1 MVAKKEKVVDN
12 SVEKKKIVYLCKNIL
27 NKMRPLLGTK
37 DKKRLGRG
45 KGSGK
50 GKTSG
55 RGDKGQYA
63 RNQAPAL
70 RLIIK
75 NLIRKLPKRG
85 MAGKVVTQWEINMDQ
100 LKNLSEKNNNNQW
113 DTNGI
118 LTAVKAPKKYKTV
131 KVIHNLNTEK
141 IPGLQLNVDK
151 ISEGAKTF
159 IESHKGS
166 VSLIA
171 PKQQWVRTRKVNA

>member
-1 MVAKKEKVVDN
+1 MSQVKNETEDR
-12 SVEKKKIVYLCKNIL
+12 KKIVYLCKNFL
-27 NKMRPLLGTK
+27 SRMNTLKGTK
-37 DKKRLGRG
+37 EAKRVGRG

-85 MAGKVVTQWEINMDQ
+85 MAGKPIETLTLNMEQ
-100 LKNLSEKNNNNQW
+100 LKNLMEKNQLKQINKEKIFELLN
-113 DTNGI
+113 T
-118 LTAVKAPKKYKTV
+118 PKKYKKV
-131 KVIHNLNTEK
+131 KIIHNINVEK
-141 IPGLQLNVDK
+141 IDK
-151 ISEGAKTF
+151 ISIEIDNISETAKNF
-159 IESHKGS
+159 IEKNGG
-166 VSLIA
+166 
-171 PKQQWVRTRKVNA
+171 KVIILS

>member
-1 MVAKKEKVVDN
+1 MVTEKQEMDD
-12 SVEKKKIVYLCKNIL
+12 KKKVVYLCKHFLSRMN
-27 NKMRPLLGTK
+27 PLKGTK
-37 DKKRLGRG
+37 EAKRVGRG

-85 MAGKVVTQWEINMDQ
+85 MAGKPVDTLSLNMDQ
-100 LKNLSEKNNNNQW
+100 LNHLIEKHQLKSISTGKIFELLN
-113 DTNGI
+113 T
-118 LTAVKAPKKYKTV
+118 PKKYKKV
-131 KVIHNLNTEK
+131 KIIHHLGIEK
-141 IPGLQLNVDK
+141 IKSINLEVDN
-151 ISEGAKTF
+151 ISANAKAF
-159 IESHKGS
+159 IESNGG
-166 VSLIA
+166 
-171 PKQQWVRTRKVNA
+171 KVIIREI

>member
-1 MVAKKEKVVDN
+1 MVTEKKETED
-12 SVEKKKIVYLCKNIL
+12 KKKIVYLCKHFLSRMNTL
-27 NKMRPLLGTK
+27 KGTQK
-37 DKKRLGRG
+37 AKRVGRG

-85 MAGKVVTQWEINMDQ
+85 MAGKPVETLSLNMDQ
-100 LKNLSEKNNNNQW
+100 VRHLAEKHQLQSISTEKFFELLN
-113 DTNGI
+113 T
-118 LTAVKAPKKYKTV
+118 PKKYKKV
-131 KVIHNLNTEK
+131 KVIHNLSVEK
-141 IPGLQLNVDK
+141 IPSIHLEIDN
-151 ISEGAKTF
+151 ISETAKSF
-159 IESHKGS
+159 IEKNGG
-166 VSLIA
+166 
-171 PKQQWVRTRKVNA
+171 KVIIKESK